1 MTSVFALRIFTS
13 HTQTS
18 QYQRLECRCSL
29 SLSLLAWGR
38 KFSPVK
44 TKFLLLWRTEFF
56 HAPQSEHQHFWNA
69 ISLTQSF
76 PSCLQIN
83 LNGNDDEK
91 KPSLR
96 THIFIN
102 ISTRTIVSYQRYLGY
117 ENSFTSFHAVF
128 DDSDLSPF
136 LLSSTS
142 QLLFFVFAFTLL
154 IMETDWVAYL
164 WSAKRALSIMEMHAH
179 PTLSVIK
186 TINMHKHKHIEF
198 SVSHLSNDQQRHW
211 NFDKNN
217 VKMSDSDKSMSK
229 KSTSRFW
236 EEKRVHIKRS
246 ASGEMQNWIL
256 RLFSTKYFNL
266 LYTCS
271 LFFPLYSILSL
282 ILLY

>member
-1 MTSVFALRIFTS
+1 MKIHLRHFT
-13 HTQTS
+13 
-18 QYQRLECRCSL
+18 L
-29 SLSLLAWGR
+29 SLMTVISA
-38 KFSPVK
+38 
-44 TKFLLLWRTEFF
+44 FF
-56 HAPQSEHQHFWNA
+56 CYHLRH
-69 ISLTQSF
+69 
-76 PSCLQIN
+76 SCC
-83 LNGNDDEK
+83 
-91 KPSLR
+91 
-96 THIFIN
+96 
-102 ISTRTIVSYQRYLGY
+102 
-117 ENSFTSFHAVF
+117 
-128 DDSDLSPF
+128 
-136 LLSSTS
+136 
-142 QLLFFVFAFTLL
+142 FFVFAFTLL

-211 NFDKNN
+211 NFDKSN

-229 KSTSRFW
+229 KSISRVW

-246 ASGEMQNWIL
+246 ASGKMQNWIL